1 MAQITC
7 RDLSLGYEG
16 KTVIEKLSFEVERGD
31 YLCIVGK
38 NGSGK
43 TTLMKA
49 LLGLQPLAG
58 GEISYGDGLAPSEVG
73 YLPQKLT
80 SQSDFPAS
88 VYEVVLSG
96 CINRKKFSP
105 FYSRDDKERA
115 LANLDRLS
123 ISNIKNHR
131 FCELSGGQQQR
142 VLLARALCAT
152 RQMLLL
158 DEPVSGLDPV
168 ISSELYRIVEE
179 LNRHDGISVI
189 MISHDIHA
197 AMRYAS
203 HILHLEQTPLFF
215 GTKKDYVKSDLA
227 GCFCSG
233 NHTSGEKGGEKN
245 G

>member
-1 MAQITC
+1 MI
-7 RDLSLGYEG
+7 EG
-16 KTVIEKLSFEVERGD
+16 LSFEVCRGD

-49 LLGLQPLAG
+49 LLRQKSLLS
-58 GEISYGDGLAPSEVG
+58 GEIEYSDGFSPKQIG
-73 YLPQKLT
+73 YLPQKT
-80 SQSDFPAS
+80 QTGADFPAS
-88 VYEVVLSG
+88 VWEVVLSG
-96 CINRKKFSP
+96 CISRSSFKP

-123 ISNIKNHR
+123 ISNIKNCR
-131 FCELSGGQQQR
+131 FSELSGGQQQR

-168 ISSELYRIVEE
+168 VSAELYKIVEE
-179 LNRHDGISVI
+179 LNRHDGISVV

-197 AMRYAS
+197 AMKYAS
-203 HILHLEQTPLFF
+203 HILHLEHTPLFF
-215 GTKKDYVKSDLA
+215 GTKHDYVHSGLA
-227 GCFCSG
+227 GCFCS
-233 NHTSGEKGGEKN
+233 HEHDHSDSEKGANKN
-245 G
+245 D